1 MFGYLIPRNYSE
13 ALEFDS
19 QNNNS
24 KWYDAMK
31 NEMDSIKQYGV
42 FQTGEKAVYDKH
54 KKVINSPEGYHKI
67 RVHLV
72 FAVIF
77 DGRHKTRMQMA
88 I

>member
-1 MFGYLIPRNYSE
+1 MILEFQMWMKFCYLTRVIKQSKTRQVRRSQEHMFGYPIPRNYSE

-42 FQTGEKAVYDKH
+42 FQTGG
-54 KKVINSPEGYHKI
+54 EGC
-67 RVHLV
+67 L
-72 FAVIF
+72 
-77 DGRHKTRMQMA
+77 
-88 I
+88 